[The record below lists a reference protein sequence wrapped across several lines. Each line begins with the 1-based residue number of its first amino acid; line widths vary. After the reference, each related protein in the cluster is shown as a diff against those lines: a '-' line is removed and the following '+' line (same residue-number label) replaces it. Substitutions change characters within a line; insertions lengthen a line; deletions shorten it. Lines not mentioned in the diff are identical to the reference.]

1 MFAPMGP
8 GPNNMLMNNMPMH
21 PPSLNMPP
29 PPPQMFPPHNNQLIN
44 NLKPPM

>member
-8 GPNNMLMNNMPMH
+8 GPNNMLINNMPMH
-21 PPSLNMPP
+21 PPSLNMP